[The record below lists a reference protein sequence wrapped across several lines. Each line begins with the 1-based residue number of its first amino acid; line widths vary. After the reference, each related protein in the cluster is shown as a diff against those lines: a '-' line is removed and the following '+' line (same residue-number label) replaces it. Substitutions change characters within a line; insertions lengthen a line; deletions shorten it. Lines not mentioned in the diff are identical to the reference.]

1 MSDLNRSAMK
11 SLLQIFMI
19 GAGSLSFLISA
30 PIIIYGYMMYR
41 GFGGD
46 LTNKDRLL
54 LSIPFLALALIAAGV
69 IWRKSDQKED
79 EPRA

>member
-1 MSDLNRSAMK
+1 
-11 SLLQIFMI
+11 
-19 GAGSLSFLISA
+19 
-30 PIIIYGYMMYR
+30 MMYR

-79 EPRA
+79 EPRV